1 MLAVVMLMMVTAMAI
16 YCVTQQTL
24 FPLVLAAVLLSVVA
38 VWRIHE
44 TGSILLAPL
53 ILVIVL
59 VTVLPVA
66 YSLGVSFTNYSSS
79 HVLSQQALKV
89 ELLNR
94 LVIRDDQEGFGY
106 DLVTMP
112 DDGLKLRVQNVSADE
127 SYLSESFSPSSENDV
142 LSLLEH
148 GPEPGFLPLADESL
162 DHPWLKSIRLRTPEQ
177 DVLIYH
183 DGRFYPGQPAYQL
196 QPDGALLETTSGIRY
211 QIDRQRGFYVSDTDR
226 VLTPGFITI
235 VGWSNYVRLFTDPDL
250 ALPLLQVLCWSLIL
264 ASTTVAAT
272 FVIGLVLGALINYPG
287 LSFRNLYRTLL
298 VLPVAVPVVISS
310 QMFKGLLG
318 SGYGDINRLLGYLY
332 KQELPWFDDP
342 WLSRALVIVVNI
354 WICYPICFIASEK
367 LLQRL
372 PVAIIEHATLDGVH
386 WYRKWWNLRLPILLR
401 ELLPLLSIIFAFS
414 FNNLTLV
421 QLLTDGAPVIFGSNP
436 AVGST
441 DTLVHWNY
449 HMVFD
454 DDRFNFGL
462 ASALA
467 SCLFLLMGAWILIH
481 TRLRRSERDIERGM
495 QESINVKAG

>member
-1 MLAVVMLMMVTAMAI
+1 MAI
-16 YCVTQQTL
+16 YSVTQQTL
-24 FPLVLAAVLLSVVA
+24 LPLVLAAVLLSVVA

-44 TGSILLAPL
+44 TGSVLLAPL
-53 ILVIVL
+53 ILVVVL
-59 VTVLPVA
+59 VTVLPIA

-79 HVLSQQALKV
+79 HLLSHQALKV
-89 ELLNR
+89 ALLNR
-94 LVIRDDQEGFGY
+94 LVVQDDQEGLGY
-106 DLVTMP
+106 ALVTMP
-112 DDGLKLRVQNVSADE
+112 DDRLRLRVQNVSADT
-127 SYLSESFSPSSENDV
+127 SYLSESFSPSSGGNV

-148 GPEPGFLPLADESL
+148 EPEPEFRALKDESL
-162 DHPWLKSIRLRTPEQ
+162 DHPWLNDIRLQTPEQ
-177 DVLIYH
+177 DTLIYQE
-183 DGRFYPGQPAYQL
+183 GMFYRGQPAYQL
-196 QPDGALLETTSGIRY
+196 QSDGALLETTSGIRY
-211 QIDRQRGFYVSDTDR
+211 RVDKRRGFYVSDTDR
-226 VLTPGFITI
+226 VLTPGFITM
-235 VGWSNYVRLFTDPDL
+235 VGWSNYGRLFTDPDL

-264 ASTTVAAT
+264 ASVTVAAT
-272 FVIGLVLGALINYPG
+272 FVIGLVLGTLINYRG
-287 LSFRNLYRTLL
+287 LSFRNLYRMLL

-318 SGYGDINRLLGYLY
+318 SGYGDINRLLGYFY

-342 WLSRALVIVVNI
+342 WLSRALVIIANI

-386 WYRKWWNLRLPILLR
+386 WFRKWWNLRLPILLR

-421 QLLTDGAPVIFGSNP
+421 QLLTDGGPVIFGSNP

-495 QESINVKAG
+495 QESINVKTD